1 MTPRTRTQRSAL
13 RRFIASEHG
22 FTESLEWVLWAPV
35 AILVMGTIFQ
45 VGIYQHSQNLAQ
57 SIAQS
62 TYEQQRLFGA
72 GSNDGATY
80 ASEQL
85 AEVDDVLLNGALSI
99 DQGAETVTVVI
110 TGSAPA
116 LIPLPG
122 IDFPI
127 EATYVGPTERWT
139 G

>member
-1 MTPRTRTQRSAL
+1 MTIRTRTQRGAL
-13 RRFIASEHG
+13 RRFIASERG
-22 FTESLEWVLWAPV
+22 FTESLESVLWAPV
-35 AILVMGTIFQ
+35 AIIVMGTIFQ

-72 GSNDGATY
+72 DSGDGATF
-80 ASEQL
+80 ANEQL
-85 AEVDDVLLNGALSI
+85 AEVDDVLLNGTLSI
-99 DQGAETVTVVI
+99 QQGAEDVTIVI
-110 TGSAPA
+110 TGAAPA

-127 EATYVGPTERWT
+127 EATYVGPIERWT